1 MLKINRHVGPEI
13 KNISNLLNLLRKTN
27 LYN

>member
-13 KNISNLLNLLRKTN
+13 ENIANLLNFLRKTN

>member
-1 MLKINRHVGPEI
+1 MLKIKINVGPEI
-13 KNISNLLNLLRKTN
+13 ENISNLLNFLRKTN